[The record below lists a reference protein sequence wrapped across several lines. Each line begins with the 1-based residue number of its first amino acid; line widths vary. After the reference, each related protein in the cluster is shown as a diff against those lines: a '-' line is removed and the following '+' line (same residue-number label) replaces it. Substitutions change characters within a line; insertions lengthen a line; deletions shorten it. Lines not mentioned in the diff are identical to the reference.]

1 MPRPRTLSD
10 RARRSSG
17 CGRSSSWRE
26 TLRTKRRGELQ
37 RHYISPRAPSPPS
50 PFPRAPYT
58 PLVPSFH
65 PLVAS
70 RVASE
75 PWRQRD
81 TWSRSCH
88 ATHHHSPS
96 TAARPTTPASLA
108 AMRVPAPPRRSQ
120 PRPRLPSTLAEATYP
135 PLVPSYH
142 PLVASRVASEPWRQ
156 RDTLSRSCHATHHHS
171 PSTAAPPTAP
181 ASLAAMRVPA
191 PPRRSQPR
199 PRLTSTLVEAASSRS
214 KPPQPQQFTP
224 PGAQPPTS
232 HADSQDSNPNAPS
245 HSYQPPPATPETAPT
260 QYPPT
265 PPAASHPRTAHG
277 SNNSP
282 ASS

>member
-58 PLVPSFH
+58 PLVPSF
-65 PLVAS
+65 
-70 RVASE
+70 
-75 PWRQRD
+75 
-81 TWSRSCH
+81 
-88 ATHHHSPS
+88 
-96 TAARPTTPASLA
+96 
-108 AMRVPAPPRRSQ
+108 
-120 PRPRLPSTLAEATYP
+120 
-135 PLVPSYH
+135 H